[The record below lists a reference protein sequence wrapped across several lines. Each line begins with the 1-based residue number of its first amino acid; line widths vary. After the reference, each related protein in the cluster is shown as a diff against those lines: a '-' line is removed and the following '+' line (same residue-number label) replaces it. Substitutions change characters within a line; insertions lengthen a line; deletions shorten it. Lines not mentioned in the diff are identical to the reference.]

1 MRKVIHTILIA
12 VLIAAGHSA
21 NSQGNLRMGK
31 DFALYFVIN
40 DYDEWDDLRWP
51 AREAASINKELTS
64 KFGFT
69 SEMVLNPTLE
79 EINQKLEEYRKKKF
93 DDDSQLF
100 VYFSGHGYFAESTKE
115 GFFIPKEGK
124 RKDRNQ
130 ATYWPFARMKN
141 AITNIGCKHIM
152 LVIDAC
158 YSGTFDDEI
167 AMRGRPNS
175 SPWEEASNGD
185 WKNYIKAALEKN
197 SRLVLTSSEK
207 ERTPDY
213 SLFAKRLLESLQD
226 AATNKDILSF
236 EQLADEVKAITPKP
250 HSASFDGHVEGGTF
264 LFFPKGF
271 EETRAPAKRASP
283 PTASNNDSASKPNN
297 KDTSGTNKE
306 SKPTTQAQTKP
317 ADTEPAEQSPDSE
330 KPKKEGRGKKILS
343 GALDV
348 LAGSGSSTT
357 GIQTEKLNEF
367 VFTLKSCEKAGSGID
382 FVFEVKSENQDRQI
396 IVKGG
401 TRSVIRDEKGFK
413 FDCSG
418 VKLGNTYETREVN
431 EKLVKDVPYTLT
443 LNYRDVTSNPQKIA
457 LMELHV
463 WTKETSWQ
471 VLNFRNVNVK
481 Q

>member
-1 MRKVIHTILIA
+1 MLLVF
-12 VLIAAGHSA
+12 GHVA
-21 NSQGNLRMGK
+21 NSQGNLRKGK
-31 DFALYFVIN
+31 DHAVFFSIN
-40 DYDEWDDLRWP
+40 DYDEWDDLQWP
-51 AREAASINKELTS
+51 AREVAAINKELTS

-69 SEMVLNPTLE
+69 SETISNPTLE
-79 EINQKLEEYRKKKF
+79 EINKKLEEYRKKKF

-100 VYFSGHGYFAESTKE
+100 IYFSGHGYFAEDTKE

-130 ATYWPFARMKN
+130 TSYWPFTRMKN
-141 AITNIGCKHIM
+141 AITNIECNHIM

-213 SLFAKRLLESLQD
+213 SIFAKRLLESLQD
-226 AATNKDILSF
+226 AAANKDILSF

-271 EETRAPAKRASP
+271 EETRAPTKRDSP
-283 PTASNNDSASKPNN
+283 PTASNDDSGNKPTN
-297 KDTSGTNKE
+297 KGNSGTKKE
-306 SKPTTQAQTKP
+306 SKPPTQPQTKSSSN
-317 ADTEPAEQSPDSE
+317 EPAESSQENE
-330 KPKKEGRGKKILS
+330 KSKKEGRGKKILS
-343 GALDV
+343 GALDI
-348 LAGSGSSTT
+348 LAGSGSSTS
-357 GIQTEKLNEF
+357 GIQTERLNEF

-382 FVFEVKSENQDRQI
+382 FVFEVKSENQDRQLL
-396 IVKGG
+396 VKGG

-418 VKLGNTYETREVN
+418 IKLGNAYETREAD